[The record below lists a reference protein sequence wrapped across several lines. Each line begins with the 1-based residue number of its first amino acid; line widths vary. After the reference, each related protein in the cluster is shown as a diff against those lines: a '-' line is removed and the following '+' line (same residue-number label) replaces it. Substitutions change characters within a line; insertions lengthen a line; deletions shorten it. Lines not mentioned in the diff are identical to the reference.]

1 MRVAKLT
8 KRELRVELDQLGLT
22 MPQAIVLRTLGSA
35 GGRTSSGELCRECDM
50 LASTATGVFD
60 RLEQQGYIKRE
71 RDSEDR
77 RVVWVEL
84 TKSGADLQARMPMWQ
99 EQMAKAF
106 TALPADELRSLDDAF
121 RRVAEELERKER
133 RDARNH

>member
-1 MRVAKLT
+1 
-8 KRELRVELDQLGLT
+8 
-22 MPQAIVLRTLGSA
+22 
-35 GGRTSSGELCRECDM
+35 
-50 LASTATGVFD
+50 VFD
-60 RLEQQGYIKRE
+60 RLEQQGFIKRE

-84 TKSGADLQARMPMWQ
+84 TKSGAELQARMPMWQ

-106 TALPADELRSLDDAF
+106 THLPADELRSLDDAF
-121 RRVAEELERKER
+121 RRVAEELERKEG